1 MCSLSS
7 IAAICSCAGLLLAL
21 SACAPTLPRQIGVRE
36 HYGER
41 TSLLDVATV
50 IQDGWIEF
58 PLRGSTEYR
67 ITTVDGRVVIQATG
81 RNAASGLIRL
91 VSTDTV
97 RCPIIS
103 WSWRVDTL
111 QKDADLRIK
120 DKEDVAA
127 SIFLLFGDP
136 GFLIAPDPVPT
147 LRYVWTNNRYPI
159 EAVIDNPYLPGI
171 VRSVVIKSGEEHLGK
186 WMTERRNVVD
196 DFERAFGQPPPDTI
210 DAIVLF
216 TDNDQTRQPVEAYY
230 EWIQAICR

>member
-1 MCSLSS
+1 MCSQSPLVVS
-7 IAAICSCAGLLLAL
+7 ISCAVLLLAL
-21 SACAPTLPRQIGVRE
+21 SACAPTLPRQPGTEE

-41 TSLLDVATV
+41 MPLLNVATV
-50 IQDGWIEF
+50 IQDGWMEL
-58 PLRGSTEYR
+58 PLRGTTKYR

-91 VSTDTV
+91 VQTDTA
-97 RCPIIS
+97 RCPVIS

-136 GFLIAPDPVPT
+136 GFLVNPDPVPT
-147 LRYVWTNNRYPI
+147 LRYVWTNKQFPI
-159 EAVIDNPYLPGI
+159 EAVIDNPYLPGV
-171 VRSVVIKSGEEHLGK
+171 VRSVVIRSGEEHLGQ
-186 WMTERRNVVD
+186 WMTERRNVID
-196 DFERAFGQPPPDTI
+196 DFEIAFGQPPPDAI
-210 DAIVLF
+210 HAIVLF
-216 TDNDQTRQPVEAYY
+216 TDNDETKQPVEAYY

>member
-1 MCSLSS
+1 MCSQSPLAVR
-7 IAAICSCAGLLLAL
+7 ISCAALLLAL
-21 SACAPTLPRQIGVRE
+21 SACAPTLPRQPGTEE

-41 TSLLDVATV
+41 MPLLNVATV
-50 IQDGWIEF
+50 IQDGWMEL
-58 PLRGSTEYR
+58 PLRGTTKYR

-91 VSTDTV
+91 VQTDTA
-97 RCPIIS
+97 RCPVIS

-136 GFLIAPDPVPT
+136 GFLVNPDPVPT
-147 LRYVWTNNRYPI
+147 LRYVWTNKKFPI
-159 EAVIDNPYLPGI
+159 EAVIDNPHLPGV
-171 VRSVVIKSGEEHLGK
+171 VRSVVIRSGEEHLGQ
-186 WMTERRNVVD
+186 WMTERRNVID
-196 DFERAFGQPPPDTI
+196 DFEIAFGQPPPDTI
-210 DAIVLF
+210 HAIVLF
-216 TDNDQTRQPVEAYY
+216 TDNDETKQPVEAYY